1 MAGGG
6 SQSSYGSV
14 AYNTTLVAAYLGLNS
29 LLNLTN
35 KWALGVYGLSFPL
48 LLTTVH
54 MAFSFTVL
62 LPFMLRPSMQQRHRD
77 TLSKQW
83 KGIVAIGLYMAC
95 NVALN
100 NSSLVWV
107 TLTLNQII
115 RQACSS
121 ACECSKAWRSAINS
135 AGRYSRQVD
144 LS

>member
-1 MAGGG
+1 MASGG
-6 SQSSYGSV
+6 SPTSASTV
-14 AYNTTLVAAYLGLNS
+14 AYNTALVAAYLGLNS

-62 LPFMLRPSMQQRHRD
+62 LPYMLRPSMRQQHRD

-83 KGIVAIGLYMAC
+83 KGIVAIGLYMAT

-115 RQACSS
+115 RQALPLIPLHDIL
-121 ACECSKAWRSAINS
+121 AKGKVER
-135 AGRYSRQVD
+135 
-144 LS
+144 